1 MVEDLATIRGTGHLA
16 TASDREDARRVGF
29 YAVPGEGDGRLLP
42 WDVPTAASAARLAG
56 RPVPRLPDTWLIAKF
71 HERYPGLYYKWGRGW
86 CTTDGTIP
94 HRLFLILMEGIAAL
108 EAGNTIRAANS
119 VALGEAL
126 AKAGDKPDVQRAA
139 HAIIQTAFPERYD

>member
-1 MVEDLATIRGTGHLA
+1 
-16 TASDREDARRVGF
+16 
-29 YAVPGEGDGRLLP
+29 
-42 WDVPTAASAARLAG
+42 
-56 RPVPRLPDTWLIAKF
+56 
-71 HERYPGLYYKWGRGW
+71 
-86 CTTDGTIP
+86 
-94 HRLFLILMEGIAAL
+94 MEGIAAL